1 MSQIIADELT
11 LLLEEKKQQISY
23 GESFLANQVQ
33 QLAANKKQVALV
45 TKQLAEYAQ
54 ALAGA
59 QTDQQKAIF
68 NKAIID
74 LTPALVEL
82 NNKTSGLQ
90 AAVNNT
96 RSVISTQQAA
106 VANIQ
111 KQITAE
117 KNSDGQTRPVPT
129 DTANNTSNTSVNTTA
144 TSTPNLISPT
154 DPTLGELGINTA
166 IAPTVSPDPINP
178 STDPELISYV
188 EPSNSSSA
196 LMYPIRPPTLDEY
209 TEPSLI
215 SPYSA
220 PIVPTVAP
228 QAIDQYT
235 EPSNSSPFNQ
245 SATGNGVSVSSIL
258 GASGPAG
265 FSTQGLLQPTRSQAV
280 VAAQVNQNIQEDWR
294 VRLHLAQNANYL
306 YLASKP
312 GDLLFPLRQ
321 TKGVI
326 FPYTPAIS
334 VAYTASYPAQEI
346 THSNYKIYQYKGS
359 SVDQV
364 TIGCD
369 FTAQDNS
376 EANYLL
382 AVIHFFRSVT
392 KMFYGQDQNPNPGV
406 PPPLCYLSGLGEFQF
421 NNHALVVS
429 GFTYELPNE
438 VDYIRAGAPTTIAGT
453 PLNNMGDGHAGLSN
467 ASSVRRNT
475 NSVPV
480 GGEPFRPMF
489 RQQSTYLSNSNVTYV
504 PTKMKMS
511 IICYPV
517 VSRNQVSNQF
527 SLRDYAT
534 GALVKGGFW

>member
-1 MSQIIADELT
+1 MSQIIANELAI
-11 LLLEEKKQQISY
+11 LLEEKKQSISY
-23 GESFLANQVQ
+23 GESFLASQVQ
-33 QLAANKKQVALV
+33 QLAANKKQIATV

-74 LTPALVEL
+74 LTPTLVAL

-90 AAVNNT
+90 AAVDKT
-96 RSVISTQQAA
+96 RAVISTQQKA
-106 VANIQ
+106 VDNIQ

-117 KNSDGQTRPVPT
+117 QNSDGQTGPVPT

-144 TSTPNLISPT
+144 TSAPNLISPT

-166 IAPTVSPDPINP
+166 TI
-178 STDPELISYV
+178 
-188 EPSNSSSA
+188 
-196 LMYPIRPPTLDEY
+196 
-209 TEPSLI
+209 
-215 SPYSA
+215 
-220 PIVPTVAP
+220 PTVAP
-228 QAIDQYT
+228 QAIDQNT
-235 EPSNSSPFNQ
+235 EPSNSSSFNQ
-245 SATGNGVSVSSIL
+245 SATGNGLSVSAIL
-258 GASGPAG
+258 GATGPAG

-280 VAAQVNQNIQEDWR
+280 VAAMVNQNIQEDWR

-334 VAYTASYPAQEI
+334 VAYAASYPNQEL
-346 THSNYKIYQYKGS
+346 THSNYKIFQYKGS

-406 PPPLCYLSGLGEFQF
+406 PPPLCYLSGLGQFQF

-429 GFTYELPNE
+429 QFTYELPTD

-453 PLNNMGDGHAGLSN
+453 PLNNVGDGHAGLSN

-475 NSVPV
+475 NGVPV
-480 GGEPFRPMF
+480 GGEPFVPMF

-511 IICYPV
+511 ITCYPV
-517 VSRNQVSNQF
+517 VSRNQVSNKF